1 MLRIVPSV
9 TTLEQHHRAMAQGA
23 HEYRLPACPHCGLGK
38 PWRHGCYQRKV
49 DRHAGPNGAR
59 QVARVCRFLCRGC
72 RHTHSRLPLCIAPLR
87 WYDWA
92 VQQLALMLLLA
103 GTSLRAAAKRV
114 AVDRH
119 TARRWRGWLDAAHA
133 TRFVFH
139 LRGHWSELGRTAD
152 GPPFWREVFARPGL
166 AQAMACLDRLMTVP

>member
-38 PWRHGCYQRKV
+38 PWRHGSYQRKV

-72 RHTHSRLPLCIAPLR
+72 RRTHSRLPLCIAPRR

-92 VQQLALMLLLA
+92 VQQWALVMLLA
-103 GTSLRAAAKRV
+103 GASLRAAAKCV
-114 AVDRH
+114 AVDRQ
-119 TARRWRGWLDAAHA
+119 TARRWRGWLATTNIIESPNSQVRRVSGRVTHYRDAQMAMRWTAAGFLEAEKAFQIGRAH
-133 TRFVFH
+133 V
-139 LRGHWSELGRTAD
+139 
-152 GPPFWREVFARPGL
+152 
-166 AQAMACLDRLMTVP
+166 